1 MKQIYLK
8 CLSVLLFSLLAMT
21 AYAQKTVT
29 GTVTDNAGLPIPGVS
44 VTEKG
49 TKNGT
54 LTDASGKFAITAA
67 QGSILTF
74 SYVGMAA
81 KEVPVG
87 EASTINVV
95 LEDDANQLGE
105 VVVTALGI
113 RREKKSLGY
122 AVQEVKGETLVD
134 AREPN
139 LVNTLSGKVA
149 GLQVTRSSNGP
160 MGSSRITL
168 RGNNSLTGTNQPLIV
183 VDGIPVNNFTGSD
196 NNDFNNPNP
205 DYGNGLADINPQDIE
220 NISVLKGPS
229 AAALYG
235 SRAGNGVILI
245 TTKSGRVQSGL
256 GINVSSSVG
265 IETIFTGPEMQNSFG
280 QGVDGNFA
288 PLSNLSWG
296 PRIEGQNLTKW
307 NGVTTPLA
315 AYDNVDNYFNRG
327 TSINNSVSFQ
337 QQFKSTSVYT
347 SYNRADDASII
358 PGAKL
363 TRNNLTARGVTKFG
377 ADDRWTTDTK
387 IQYSNTK
394 AENRP
399 IGGNRSENTFSTI
412 YNLPRSMDI
421 RDFSDPT
428 NEFGNMLWYGG
439 SSQVNPYWNS
449 EYNRNQDIRDRF
461 LMTGSLKYQFNSWLN
476 AEVRGGA
483 DIYTTN
489 YENWTYAGSPIVNN
503 GRYSEGKR
511 TFTETNYST
520 LITATKDNLFGK
532 IGGAATLGGNLM
544 SQQMDYLS
552 ASSGEF
558 VVPNFFAINNG
569 VNNPTVE
576 QKGDRKKINSVYGSI
591 QANYDQYFFL
601 EGTMRNDWSSTLSK
615 ENRSYF
621 YPSVSTSFVF
631 SEMIARNGGTLP
643 SWMSFGKLR
652 ASYAQVGNDLPA
664 YQLYNAYVIGKDPNG
679 GTTAS
684 REKTYYDPEVR
695 SELIKSFEVGAE
707 MRFFESRLG
716 FDIAYYNSNATRQ
729 LIDIPMDPL
738 SGYEKRKINAGDI
751 ENKGFEVSANADLLR
766 SEQGFNWNLS
776 ANFSSNTNTVN
787 ELTEGVFLYPL
798 GGYDNVQIYAEP
810 EKKYGEIYG
819 SKYLR
824 VEDPNSQYFGQLLL
838 DANGLPRVG
847 DQGVS
852 LGNQQATGLLGIT
865 NSFGYKGIGLSFL
878 VDARFGGKIFS
889 ATNAIMQENGTAAA
903 TAPNGQRENFVVPG
917 VIENGSTLTPN
928 TIAVSPQLY
937 WAQVHSFGNLGIAE
951 ENIYDA
957 TNVRLRNVQLSYT
970 LPKSL
975 LSRTPIQR
983 AKLGLSVNNVWL
995 ISGDMNGI
1003 DPESVYNTATNATG
1017 FESLSSPT
1025 TRTYLFNLTLGF

>member
-8 CLSVLLFSLLAMT
+8 CLSVLLFTLLAMT
-21 AYAQKTVT
+21 ASAQKSVT
-29 GTVTDNAGLPIPGVS
+29 GTVTDKAGLPIPGVS

-49 TKNGT
+49 TQNGA
-54 LTDASGKFAITAA
+54 LTDGSGKYAITAP
-67 QGSILTF
+67 QGAILTF
-74 SYVGMAA
+74 SYVGMST
-81 KEVPVG
+81 KEATIG
-87 EASTINVV
+87 EATTLNIT

-122 AVQEVKGETLVD
+122 SVQEVKGQTLVE

-168 RGNNSLTGTNQPLIV
+168 RGNNSLTGNNQPLIV
-183 VDGIPVNNFTGSD
+183 VDGIPVSNFTGSD

-205 DYGNGLADINPQDIE
+205 DYGNGLADINPEDIE
-220 NISVLKGPS
+220 NVSVLKGPT

-245 TTKSGRVQSGL
+245 TTKSGSGQTGL
-256 GINVSSSVG
+256 GINFSSSVG
-265 IETIFTGPEMQNSFG
+265 IETIFTGPDMQSEFG
-280 QGVDGNFA
+280 QGLNGIFD
-288 PLSNLSWG
+288 PLGTASWG
-296 PRIEGQNLTKW
+296 PRIEGQSLPKW
-307 NGVTTPLA
+307 NGENSPLNS
-315 AYDNVDNYFNRG
+315 YDNVQNYFNKG
-327 TSINNSVSFQ
+327 TSLNQSISFQ
-337 QQFKSTSVYT
+337 RQFKSTSVYT
-347 SYNRADDASII
+347 SYNRSDDASMI

-377 ADDRWTTDTK
+377 ADDRWSTDTK

-394 AENRP
+394 ANNRP
-399 IGGNRSENTFSTI
+399 IGGNRSENSFSTI
-412 YNLPRSMDI
+412 YNLPRSLDI
-421 RDFSDPT
+421 RDFSSAT
-428 NEFGNMLWYGG
+428 NNLGNMLWYG
-439 SSQVNPYWNS
+439 STSQVNPYWNR
-449 EYNRNQDIRDRF
+449 EYNRNQDERDRF
-461 LMTGSLKYQFNSWLN
+461 LMSGALKYQFNSWLN

-489 YENWTYAGSPIVNN
+489 YENLTYAGSPIVRN

-511 TFTETNYST
+511 TFTETNFST
-520 LITATKDNLFGK
+520 LFTATKDNLFGK
-532 IGGAATLGGNLM
+532 VGGAATLGGNLM

-569 VNNPTVE
+569 VNNPTVD
-576 QKGDRKKINSVYGSI
+576 QRGDRKKINSVYGSI

-621 YPSVSTSFVF
+621 YPSVSTSLVF
-631 SEMIARNGGTLP
+631 SEMIVKNGGTLP

-652 ASYAQVGNDLPA
+652 ASYAEVGNDLAA

-679 GTTAS
+679 GTTAT
-684 REKTYYDPEVR
+684 RDKVYFDPTVR

-707 MRFFESRLG
+707 MRFFESRFG
-716 FDIAYYNSNATRQ
+716 FDVAYYKSNATRQ
-729 LIDIPMDPL
+729 LLDIPMDPL
-738 SGYEKRKINAGDI
+738 SGYERRKINAGNI
-751 ENKGFEVSANADLLR
+751 QNEGFEASLNANILS
-766 SEQGFNWNLS
+766 SENSLNWNLTANYS
-776 ANFSSNTNTVN
+776 ANNNTVK
-787 ELTEGVFLYPL
+787 EIADGISLYSL
-798 GGYDNVQIYAEP
+798 GGYDNLQIYAEAG
-810 EKKYGEIYG
+810 KKYGEIYG

-824 VEDPNSQYFGQLLL
+824 VEDGDYKGQLILNA
-838 DANGLPRVG
+838 DGFPQVG
-847 DQGVS
+847 QQSVS

-865 NSFGYKGIGLSFL
+865 NSFSYKGIGLSFL
-878 VDARFGGKIFS
+878 LDARFGGEIFS

-903 TAPNGQRENFVVPG
+903 TAPNGSRDNFVVPG
-917 VIENGSTLTPN
+917 VIRNGTGFSPN
-928 TIAVSPQLY
+928 TKAVSPQLY

-957 TNVRLRNVQLSYT
+957 TNIRLRNVQLSYS

-975 LSRTPIQR
+975 LAKTPIQR
-983 AKLGLSVNNVWL
+983 AKLGFSVNNVWL
-995 ISGDMNGI
+995 ISGDINGI

-1025 TRTYLFNLTLGF
+1025 SRTYLFNLTIGF